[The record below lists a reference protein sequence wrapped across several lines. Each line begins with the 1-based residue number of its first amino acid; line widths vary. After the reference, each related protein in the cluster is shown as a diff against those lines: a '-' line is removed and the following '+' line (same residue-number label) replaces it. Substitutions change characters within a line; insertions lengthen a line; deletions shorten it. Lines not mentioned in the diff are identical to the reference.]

1 MKASVQLL
9 NKLREISQQISE
21 LSADPS
27 EYDLDT
33 DAIVDLNLARD
44 SLNKLVHRVERI
56 PSVDQ
61 DAV

>member
-9 NKLREISQQISE
+9 KKLKDISKQLSD

-27 EYDLDT
+27 QYDLDT

-44 SLNKLVHRVERI
+44 SVNKLVHRVERLSGQE
-56 PSVDQ
+56 PV
-61 DAV
+61 

>member
-9 NKLREISQQISE
+9 NKPKDISKQISD

-44 SLNKLVHRVERI
+44 SVNKLVHRVERI
-56 PSVDQ
+56 SGQEPV
-61 DAV
+61 

>member
-9 NKLREISQQISE
+9 KKLKDISKQLSD

-44 SLNKLVHRVERI
+44 SVNKLVHRVERLSGQE
-56 PSVDQ
+56 PV
-61 DAV
+61 